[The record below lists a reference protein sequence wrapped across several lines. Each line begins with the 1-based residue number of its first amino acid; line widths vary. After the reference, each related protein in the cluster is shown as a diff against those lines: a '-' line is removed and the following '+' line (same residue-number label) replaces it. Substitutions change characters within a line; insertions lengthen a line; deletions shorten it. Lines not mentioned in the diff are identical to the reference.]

1 MQQLVKACGC
11 RCVSAALNAARRY
24 ELFISVHS
32 HPSLNLLRSVAKR
45 LEFSFFFTF
54 LQIRIIEHLNH
65 AFYCGN
71 LKKIIENRE
80 FGLLFFKT
88 SEGSLFS
95 N

>member
-45 LEFSFFFTF
+45 LEFSFFFYVFTDQNNRTSQSCILLWKSKEDYRKQRIWPF
-54 LQIRIIEHLNH
+54 VLQD
-65 AFYCGN
+65 F
-71 LKKIIENRE
+71 
-80 FGLLFFKT
+80 
-88 SEGSLFS
+88 
-95 N
+95 